1 MRNFSLNRKL
11 NNMNTAKNFLAIALL
26 LLISLPALKAQNDT
40 KLTTAAGQR
49 VKIPKK
55 TPEQRAKILTDTLSS
70 VVNLSAD
77 QYEKAYTSNVK
88 FFIQKESVKGNKN
101 SGLDEIK
108 EKMKEISKTRKS
120 EIAGIL
126 TQEQSEKWTEWKKV
140 RKAKNVNKNGE
151 IKTKYKNTTGELKS
165 KYDSRLKDSASLD
178 DIDDM

>member
-70 VVNLSAD
+70 VVSLSAD
-77 QYEKAYTSNVK
+77 QYEKVYTSNVK
-88 FFIQKESVKGNKN
+88 YCTQKESLKSKKD
-101 SGLDEIK
+101 SGLDEVK
-108 EKMKEISKTRKS
+108 DKMKEISKTRKS
-120 EIAGIL
+120 EIAGVL

-140 RKAKNVNKNGE
+140 RKAKNADKSGE
-151 IKTKYKNTTGELKS
+151 IKTKYKNTSGELKS
-165 KYDSRLKDSASLD
+165 KYESKLKDSSSLD

>member
-70 VVNLSAD
+70 VVSLSAD
-77 QYEKAYTSNVK
+77 QYEKVYTSNVK
-88 FFIQKESVKGNKN
+88 FFIQKESLKSKKD
-101 SGLDEIK
+101 SGLDEVK
-108 EKMKEISKTRKS
+108 DKMKEISKTRKS

-126 TQEQSEKWTEWKKV
+126 TQEQSEKWTEWNKV
-140 RKAKNVNKNGE
+140 RKAKNADKNGE

-165 KYDSRLKDSASLD
+165 KYESKLKDSSSLD

>member
-1 MRNFSLNRKL
+1 
-11 NNMNTAKNFLAIALL
+11 MNTAKKNLAIALL

-70 VVNLSAD
+70 VVSLSAD
-77 QYEKAYTSNVK
+77 QYEKVYTSNVK
-88 FFIQKESVKGNKN
+88 FFIQKESLKSKKD
-101 SGLDEIK
+101 SGLDEVK
-108 EKMKEISKTRKS
+108 DKMKEISKTRKS

-140 RKAKNVNKNGE
+140 RKAKNADKNGE

-165 KYDSRLKDSASLD
+165 KYESKLKDSSSLD

>member
-70 VVNLSAD
+70 VVSLSAD
-77 QYEKAYTSNVK
+77 QYEKVYTSNVK
-88 FFIQKESVKGNKN
+88 FFIQIFSPP
-101 SGLDEIK
+101 ITC
-108 EKMKEISKTRKS
+108 MIP
-120 EIAGIL
+120 
-126 TQEQSEKWTEWKKV
+126 QEFK
-140 RKAKNVNKNGE
+140 
-151 IKTKYKNTTGELKS
+151 L
-165 KYDSRLKDSASLD
+165 
-178 DIDDM
+178 

>member
-70 VVNLSAD
+70 VVSLSAD
-77 QYEKAYTSNVK
+77 QYEKVYTSNVK
-88 FFIQKESVKGNKN
+88 FFIQKESLKSKKD
-101 SGLDEIK
+101 SGLDEVK
-108 EKMKEISKTRKS
+108 DKMKEISKTRKS
-120 EIAGIL
+120 EIACVL
-126 TQEQSEKWTEWKKV
+126 TQEQSEKWTEWNKV
-140 RKAKNVNKNGE
+140 RKAKNADKNGE

-165 KYDSRLKDSASLD
+165 KYESKLKDSSSLD